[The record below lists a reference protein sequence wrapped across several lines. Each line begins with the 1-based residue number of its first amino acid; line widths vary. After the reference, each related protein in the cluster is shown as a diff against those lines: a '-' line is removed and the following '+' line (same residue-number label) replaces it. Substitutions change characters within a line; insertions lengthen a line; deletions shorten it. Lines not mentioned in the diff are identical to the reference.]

1 MEVQE
6 NMSTTERLLIKK
18 TENRLKRLENRMAII
33 EKIGQDIFWRLDR
46 LEENYLSMVD
56 EKVIAPA
63 KMEAMKEDI
72 SIMKS
77 MIISHFN

>member
-6 NMSTTERLLIKK
+6 NMSTIERLLIKK

-63 KMEAMKEDI
+63 KVEAMKEDI

>member
-6 NMSTTERLLIKK
+6 NMSITERLLIKK

-33 EKIGQDIFWRLDR
+33 EKIRQDIFWRLDR